1 MYSFSTKEYELVLRL
16 CPKGPPSNW
25 EREKK
30 NIKLRV
36 KPKDGKKKKKGE
48 IFAQEIAQVE
58 ATRFELIS
66 TKFL

>member
-36 KPKDGKKKKKGE
+36 KPKDGKKKCE
-48 IFAQEIAQVE
+48 IFAQEMAQVE